1 MRKINLF
8 ILSLWLLFL
17 LIFISTVKIPI
28 YFGKDW
34 QFIGF
39 VPLLKTNLVAL
50 SSLIFLFWG
59 VYSYFSFNYDLKGS
73 TDIPFKIKKIKPINY
88 EHLVFLATYII
99 PLVCFN
105 FTEIRQIFI
114 FVVLLVAMG
123 IIYIRTDLFYSNPT
137 LALIGFNIYE
147 VDGEFKTGLKENII
161 VISRDKLTVNM
172 QVSHMK
178 LDERIFYVKK
188 T

>member
-1 MRKINLF
+1 MRKVNMY

-17 LIFISTVKIPI
+17 LIFISTVRVPL
-28 YFGKDW
+28 YFGKNW
-34 QFIGF
+34 QFVDF
-39 VPLLKTNLVAL
+39 WPLLKDNMVAFI
-50 SSLIFLFWG
+50 SLLFLLWG
-59 VYSYFSFNYDLKGS
+59 IYAYFSFNFVLKGS
-73 TDIPFKIKKIKPINY
+73 TDIPFRIKKIKPVNY

-114 FVVLLVAMG
+114 FVVLLVVMG
-123 IIYIRTDLFYSNPT
+123 IIYIRTDLFYANPT

-147 VDGEFKTGLKENII
+147 VDGEFKTGLKEGIIIISKNKLSANI
-161 VISRDKLTVNM
+161 L
-172 QVSHMK
+172 VSHIK

-188 T
+188 